1 MAAGPGVCRP
11 QADEL
16 HGSLREFEREKDQSG
31 EQVDDTVLQRARFD
45 APVYIRDKDAATE
58 MIEAELDTMS

>member
-1 MAAGPGVCRP
+1 MVAGPGVCRP

-45 APVYIRDKDAATE
+45 APVYFSDKDAATE
-58 MIEAELDTMS
+58 MIETELDTMS